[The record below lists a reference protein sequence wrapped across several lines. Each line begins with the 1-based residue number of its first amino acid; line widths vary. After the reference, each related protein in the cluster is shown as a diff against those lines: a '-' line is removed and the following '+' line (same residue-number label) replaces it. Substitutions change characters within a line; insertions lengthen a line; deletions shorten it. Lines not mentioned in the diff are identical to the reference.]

1 MTKIRATRIAEI
13 TKQGILI
20 GVAGGLAEI
29 IWVVF
34 YGAVSGSDTTVVARA
49 TSTTIA
55 WVLPGGSRITDSI
68 SLGIAFHMIA
78 AAGLGLLVAFAWRA
92 LTARGPAVVSEY
104 VFMAGAL
111 TTVWVFNFFV
121 VLPLIGPALPD
132 VHRAFV
138 EIVPYPASLMSK
150 LLFGLAGAAAIRH
163 GATDRMALMLT
174 HVRAC

>member
-1 MTKIRATRIAEI
+1 MTRIRATRIAET

-34 YGAVSGSDTTVVARA
+34 YGAVSGSDTTLVARA
-49 TSTTIA
+49 ISTTIA
-55 WVLPGGSRITDSI
+55 WVLPGGSGITNSI
-68 SLGIAFHMIA
+68 SFGLAFHMIA
-78 AAGLGLLVAFAWRA
+78 AAGLGLSLAFAWRA

-104 VFMAGAL
+104 TFMVGAM
-111 TTVWVFNFFV
+111 TIVWAFNFFV
-121 VLPLIGPALPD
+121 VLALIGPALPD

-150 LLFGLAGAAAIRH
+150 LLFGVAAAAAIRH
-163 GATDRMALMLT
+163 GVSDGMALIPKQ
-174 HVRAC
+174 VRSC